1 MYVMWNLE
9 NSLHN
14 LHYVD
19 LTLDSYGIFK
29 INEGQF
35 HIIMRWLLRLVKRE
49 LCARGGG
56 ATLEKQNNVSEKTAD
71 YEIR

>member
-19 LTLDSYGIFK
+19 LTLDSFGIFK
-29 INEGQF
+29 SNEGQF
-35 HIIMRWLLRLVKRE
+35 HIITPITKGDGKIASDRIIE
-49 LCARGGG
+49 FAG
-56 ATLEKQNNVSEKTAD
+56 VS
-71 YEIR
+71 